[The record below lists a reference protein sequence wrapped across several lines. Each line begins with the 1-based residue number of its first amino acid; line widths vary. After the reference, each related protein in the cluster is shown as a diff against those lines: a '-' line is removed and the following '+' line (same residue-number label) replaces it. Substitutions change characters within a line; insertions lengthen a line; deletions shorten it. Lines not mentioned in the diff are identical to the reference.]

1 MKPGANGGGNFLEIY
16 QRRRT
21 ELLSVARR
29 QQEVLAGLGDDTAL
43 PDGNRP
49 SQTIAELIRR
59 LESDR
64 FRVLVVGRFSA
75 GKSTLLNALLGATI
89 LPASPTPTT
98 GVLCDIRYADEQHK
112 KATLFPK
119 PGMGPD
125 GRSEPFDI
133 KISDLKKELE
143 HYVKIDHF
151 GDDSQTS
158 RYQRA
163 EIYWPLEMC
172 RNGVDIIDT
181 VGLDDPDS
189 RDEVTLRQASS
200 ADAILYCMKSQDAYS
215 AKDKQVLGMLQSLGY
230 TSLFFLI
237 TYWDHIRAAA
247 AMGEMTEQEF
257 MAVQWRNLTPW
268 TELGKN
274 GIKFVDSK
282 SALLA
287 RMAGDAPRLDQS
299 GIAEVEEA
307 LYRFL
312 SEEKG
317 RAKLLTSLR
326 CLRALS
332 RTVRTV
338 IPSRI
343 GLWQTS
349 AAELERRYKEAEQ
362 PLRTL
367 EATRQAMV
375 SSVAITIR
383 DIATEA
389 RDMAERYFL
398 GLPDLVKTWAEAY
411 EIQGSVGFPPTKN
424 NITPVVEEVAGH
436 LKEKMQEDVGRWTTS
451 TLYPMVA
458 ARKERMEESLEEHAR
473 NFMGRLEEIRLQI
486 AVGVD
491 GSGVTKQQEIS
502 VLGRVIAGTYIA
514 LTGDFLT
521 GGLGLTMGLKAMA
534 TTIALQVAAG
544 VLLAI
549 FNLLNPVAII
559 LATVAAILSGA
570 FLNTLSLKNNIKKM
584 VGEKICEEIVAR
596 RGEFAKAVQDKV
608 TEELTKI
615 ERALDA
621 GLAGEIAS
629 VRNDVEAILRAQ
641 QEGRV
646 DAEREVSKL
655 KDLERTNMK
664 VDEDL
669 ESLIFEAGL
678 PK

>member
-1 MKPGANGGGNFLEIY
+1 MKPGANGGGNYLEIY

-29 QQEVLAGLGDDTAL
+29 QQEVLAELGDDTAL

-98 GVLCDIRYADEQHK
+98 GVLCDIRYADEEHK

-119 PGMGPD
+119 SGMGPD
-125 GRSEPFDI
+125 GRSEPFDV
-133 KISDLKKELE
+133 KIADLKKELE
-143 HYVKIDHF
+143 RYVKIDHF
-151 GDDSQTS
+151 GDSETS

-230 TSLFFLI
+230 TSLFFVI

-257 MAVQWRNLTPW
+257 AAVQWRNLAPW
-268 TELGKN
+268 TELGKD

-287 RMAGDAPRLDQS
+287 RGAGDAPKLDQS
-299 GIAEVEEA
+299 GILEVEGA

-332 RTVRTV
+332 RTVRMV

-349 AAELERRYKEAEQ
+349 ATELERRYKEAEQ

-375 SSVAITIR
+375 SSVAIAIR
-383 DIATEA
+383 DIAAEA
-389 RDMAERYFL
+389 RDIAERYFL
-398 GLPDLVKTWAEAY
+398 SLPDQVKTWAETY
-411 EIQGSVGFPPTKN
+411 DIQGSVGFPPTKK

-436 LKEKMQEDVGRWTTS
+436 LKEKMQEDIGRWAASSLT
-451 TLYPMVA
+451 PMVA

-486 AVGVD
+486 AVGMD
-491 GSGVTKQQEIS
+491 GGGVTEKQEVS
-502 VLGRVIAGTYIA
+502 VLGRIIAGTYIA
-514 LTGDFLT
+514 LTGDVLT
-521 GGLGLTMGLKAMA
+521 GALGVTLGLKAMA
-534 TTIALQVAAG
+534 TTMALQIGAG
-544 VLLAI
+544 ILLGI
-549 FNLLNPVAII
+549 FGLLNPVAI
-559 LATVAAILSGA
+559 AVALVGTIVTGA
-570 FLNTLSLKNNIKKM
+570 FLNVLSLKKSIKKM
-584 VGEKICEEIVAR
+584 VGEKLCEEIATR
-596 RGEFAKAVQDKV
+596 RGDLAKAVQEKV
-608 TEELTKI
+608 AEELTKI

-629 VRNDVEAILRAQ
+629 VRNDVEVILRAQ

-646 DAEREVSKL
+646 DAEREVSRLREVDKIN
-655 KDLERTNMK
+655 TK

-669 ESLIFEAGL
+669 EELIFEAGL
-678 PK
+678 KS

>member
-1 MKPGANGGGNFLEIY
+1 MRSGANNGGSYLEIY
-16 QRRRT
+16 QRRRA

-29 QQEVLAGLGDDTAL
+29 QQEVLTALGDDTAL
-43 PDGNRP
+43 PDENRP
-49 SQTIAELIRR
+49 SQTIGELIRR

-64 FRVLVVGRFSA
+64 LRVLVVGRFSA
-75 GKSTLLNALLGATI
+75 GKSTLLNALLGKNI

-98 GVLCDIRYADEQHK
+98 GVLCDIRYADEGHK

-125 GRSEPFDI
+125 GGSEPFDV
-133 KISDLKKELE
+133 KIADLKKELE
-143 HYVKIDHF
+143 RYVRINHF
-151 GDDSQTS
+151 GDASETS

-163 EIYWPLEMC
+163 EVYWPLEMC
-172 RNGVDIIDT
+172 QHGVDLIDT

-189 RDEVTLRQASS
+189 RDEVTLRQTAS

-230 TSLFFLI
+230 TSLFFVI

-247 AMGEMTEQEF
+247 AMGEMTEEEF
-257 MAVQWRNLTPW
+257 AAVQWRNLEPW

-274 GIKFVDSK
+274 GVKFVDSQ
-282 SALLA
+282 SALMA
-287 RMAGDAPRLDQS
+287 RMAGDEPKLARS
-299 GIAEVEEA
+299 GILEVEEA

-326 CLRALS
+326 CLRSLS

-375 SSVAITIR
+375 SSVAIAIR
-383 DIATEA
+383 DIAAEA

-398 GLPDLVKTWAEAY
+398 SLSDSVKTWAETY
-411 EIQGSVGFPPTKN
+411 DIQGSVGFPPTKK
-424 NITPVVEEVAGH
+424 NITPVVEEVAGY
-436 LKEKMQEDVGRWTTS
+436 LKDKMQEDIGRWATS
-451 TLYPMVA
+451 TLTPMVA
-458 ARKERMEESLEEHAR
+458 ARMERMEESLEEHAK

-486 AVGVD
+486 AVGMD
-491 GSGVTKQQEIS
+491 GGGVAEHHEVS
-502 VLGRVIAGTYIA
+502 VLGRIVAGTYIV
-514 LTGDFLT
+514 LTGDVLT
-521 GGLGLTMGLKAMA
+521 ASLGLTLGLRAMV
-534 TTIALQVAAG
+534 TTIALKIGAV
-544 VLLAI
+544 VLLGTLH
-549 FNLLNPVAII
+549 LLNPVTFL
-559 LATVAAILSGA
+559 LAVVAAILSGA
-570 FLNTLSLKNNIKKM
+570 FLNVLSLKKSIKKM
-584 VGEKICEEIVAR
+584 VGEKLCEEIAMR
-596 RGEFAKAVQDKV
+596 RGELAKTVQEKV
-608 TEELTKI
+608 AEELTKI

-621 GLAGEIAS
+621 GLGGEIAS

-646 DAEREVSKL
+646 DAEREVSRL
-655 KDLERTNMK
+655 KEVEKVNAK

-669 ESLIFEAGL
+669 EELIFEAGL
-678 PK
+678 KN

>member
-1 MKPGANGGGNFLEIY
+1 MRSGANNGGSYLEIY
-16 QRRRT
+16 QRRRA

-29 QQEVLAGLGDDTAL
+29 QQEVLTALGDDTAL

-49 SQTIAELIRR
+49 SHTIGELIRR

-64 FRVLVVGRFSA
+64 LRVLVVGRFSA
-75 GKSTLLNALLGATI
+75 GKSTLLNALLGKNI

-98 GVLCDIRYADEQHK
+98 GVLCDIRYADEDHK

-125 GRSEPFDI
+125 GGSEPFDV
-133 KISDLKKELE
+133 KIADLKKELE
-143 HYVKIDHF
+143 RYVRINHF
-151 GDDSQTS
+151 GDASETS

-163 EIYWPLEMC
+163 EVYWPLEMC
-172 RNGVDIIDT
+172 QHGVDLIDT

-189 RDEVTLRQASS
+189 RDEVTLRQTAS

-230 TSLFFLI
+230 TSLFFVI

-247 AMGEMTEQEF
+247 AMGEMTEEEF
-257 MAVQWRNLTPW
+257 AAVQWRNLEPW

-274 GIKFVDSK
+274 GVKFVDSQ
-282 SALLA
+282 SALMA
-287 RMAGDAPRLDQS
+287 RMAGDEPKLARS
-299 GIAEVEEA
+299 GILEVEDA

-317 RAKLLTSLR
+317 RAKLQTSLR
-326 CLRALS
+326 CLRSLS

-349 AAELERRYKEAEQ
+349 TAELERRYKEAEQ
-362 PLRTL
+362 PLRIL

-375 SSVAITIR
+375 SGVATAIR
-383 DIATEA
+383 DIAAEA
-389 RDMAERYFL
+389 RDMAEQYFL
-398 GLPDLVKTWAEAY
+398 CLPDQVKSWAETY
-411 EIQGSVGFPPTKN
+411 DIQGSVVPPTKK
-424 NITPVVEEVAGH
+424 NITSVVEEVADH
-436 LKEKMQEDVGRWTTS
+436 LKEKMQEDIGRWAAL
-451 TLYPMVA
+451 TLTPMVA

-486 AVGVD
+486 AVGMD
-491 GSGVTKQQEIS
+491 SGGVTEKQEVS
-502 VLGRVIAGTYIA
+502 VVGRIIAGTYIA
-514 LTGDFLT
+514 LTGDVVT
-521 GGLGLTMGLKAMA
+521 GSLGVTLGLKAMA
-534 TTIALQVAAG
+534 TTMALQFGAG

-549 FNLLNPVAII
+549 FNLLNPVAI
-559 LATVAAILSGA
+559 AVAVVGAILGGA
-570 FLNTLSLKNNIKKM
+570 FLNVLSLKKSIKKM
-584 VGEKICEEIVAR
+584 VGEKLCEEIALR
-596 RGEFAKAVQDKV
+596 RGELAKAVQEKV
-608 TEELTKI
+608 AEELTKI
-615 ERALDA
+615 ERALDV
-621 GLAGEIAS
+621 GLGGEIAS

-646 DAEREVSKL
+646 DAEREVSRL
-655 KDLERTNMK
+655 KEVEKINAK

-669 ESLIFEAGL
+669 EELIFEAGL
-678 PK
+678 AS

>member
-1 MKPGANGGGNFLEIY
+1 MKAGANGGGSYLEIY
-16 QRRRT
+16 QRRRA

-29 QQEVLAGLGDDTAL
+29 QQEVLAALGDDTAL
-43 PDGNRP
+43 PDGHRP
-49 SQTIAELIRR
+49 SQTIEELIRR

-64 FRVLVVGRFSA
+64 LRVLVIGRFSA
-75 GKSTLLNALLGATI
+75 GKSTLLNALLGESV

-98 GVLCDIRYADEQHK
+98 GVLCDIRYADEGHK

-119 PGMGPD
+119 PGMGP
-125 GRSEPFDI
+125 GGSGEPFEVRI
-133 KISDLKKELE
+133 TDLKKELE
-143 HYVKIDHF
+143 HYVRIDHF
-151 GDDSQTS
+151 GDSETS
-158 RYQRA
+158 RFQRA

-172 RNGVDIIDT
+172 RHGVDLIDT

-189 RDEVTLRQASS
+189 RDEVTLRQAAS

-230 TSLFFLI
+230 SSLFFVI
-237 TYWDHIRAAA
+237 TYWDHIRASA
-247 AMGEMTEQEF
+247 AMGEMTEEQF
-257 MAVQWRNLTPW
+257 AAVQLRNLAPW
-268 TELGKN
+268 TELDKN

-287 RMAGDAPRLDQS
+287 RMGNDAPKLAAS
-299 GIAEVEEA
+299 GILEVEEA

-338 IPSRI
+338 VPSRI

-349 AAELERRYKEAEQ
+349 AADLERRYKEAEQ

-375 SSVAITIR
+375 ASVAIAIR
-383 DIATEA
+383 DIAIEA
-389 RDMAERYFL
+389 RDLGERYFL
-398 GLPDLVKTWAEAY
+398 GLPDQVKAWAETY

-436 LKEKMQEDVGRWTTS
+436 LKEKMQEDIGRWAGS
-451 TLYPMVA
+451 TLSAMVI
-458 ARKERMEESLEEHAR
+458 ARKERMEQSLEEHAR
-473 NFMGRLEEIRLQI
+473 NFVGRLEEIRLQI

-491 GSGVTKQQEIS
+491 GGGVTAQQEVPALS
-502 VLGRVIAGTYIA
+502 RVIATTYMVF
-514 LTGDFLT
+514 TGDVLT
-521 GGLGLTMGLKAMA
+521 GGLGVALGLKAMA
-534 TTIALQVAAG
+534 RTMALQFGAG

-549 FNLLNPVAII
+549 FGLLNPVAIA
-559 LATVAAILSGA
+559 LALVGTIATGA
-570 FLNTLSLKNNIKKM
+570 FLNTLSLKKSIKKM
-584 VGEKICEEIVAR
+584 VAEKLCEEIAMR
-596 RGEFAKAVQDKV
+596 RGELAKAVQDRV
-608 TEELTKI
+608 AEQLAEI
-615 ERALDA
+615 ERALEL
-621 GLAGEIAS
+621 GLTGEIAS
-629 VRNDVEAILRAQ
+629 VRNDVEVILRAQ

-646 DAEREVSKL
+646 DAEHEVDRL
-655 KDLERTNMK
+655 KELERVNAQ

-669 ESLIFEAGL
+669 EVLIFEAGL
-678 PK
+678 AS